1 MAILLAAVVGGAI
14 VMAEVSFAELTCGMD
29 ETLPVM
35 LRGISRS
42 GGTPVIDVV
51 GSIIVSL
58 AVLMVVAGY
67 GFVRMRR
74 AWRH

>member
-1 MAILLAAVVGGAI
+1 MAILFAVIIGGAI
-14 VMAEVSFAELTCGMD
+14 VMTEVSFAELTCGMD

-51 GSIIVSL
+51 GSIT
-58 AVLMVVAGY
+58 VAFAMLTVAAGW
-67 GFVRMRR
+67 GFARMRG
-74 AWRH
+74 AWRS